1 MLSRSLRLCLMALTT
16 SALFGASVEAAE
28 RLRTYDDCFDA
39 SRELDKD
46 RKKGKDPSKR
56 QYQAIFDSDHFAI
69 DAYDR
74 FDARAPLKSEI
85 WFLGAFPPCS
95 PRPRRELSS
104 FTIAPGEVLAI
115 QVDELDYTK
124 LQKLYKSRKL
134 KLHLTFRA
142 VDIKTHPMPA
152 YDAKACP
159 GNQPKFSQSDVA
171 PQIFIRAETGYI
183 QAPGGKRYTL
193 LRVVDGE
200 AQDITASAA
209 KIKPVPVLKPKPEP
223 KAEPEPERSA
233 QVSPDSGQSDEAG
246 QKKKQLEQA
255 WKAVSKQAFDKRIAV
270 KARGEALKG
279 FIEAYPDAVPF
290 RAKAEKLMR
299 QIWPGSLVIQ
309 TEPEGAFV
317 TIKGL
322 LGGKAPLIRKVKAG
336 VFQVKAVHKGYQAI
350 TKQAQVDPGQTT
362 ELRLELITLP
372 GTLTVTSE
380 PPGADILIGE
390 KLIGVSPVTTQVP
403 SGDLLVRA
411 RLTGYQETEGTVK
424 LVARGKA
431 SLALTLARGFGSIK
445 IDSKPAGGMVTI
457 DGEEKGPAPVSLDIM
472 AGPHVVVVMKSGL
485 EPAERVIEV
494 QSDQLSEELFELGKA
509 APGTLVIN
517 TDPAGAELLLNGK
530 PGGQSPFSDKVEAGT
545 YVVAVALD
553 GYSGQEQAAI
563 VLSGLRAEVSF
574 KLTQAPPGKVEILS
588 KPPGAT
594 VWVDGKEVG
603 KTPFAGQAAVGRRLV
618 RLVLSGHGE
627 KEQKLQVESGKTAK
641 LDLALKR
648 EPRGRLRVGS
658 KPVGAAVSIDGS
670 IAGGTPFEKALSPGP
685 HVVKLSKKGYDT
697 IQRTVQVSEGE
708 TASLDLKLRQEGLS
722 TLSVRS
728 MPVGARIIVDGLP
741 VGKTP
746 VDKHLDP
753 GPHAITISLAGYE
766 AAERKLTLEPG
777 RSLEVTI
784 PLALINEMGPL
795 TTFGHVGFWTGLGL
809 AGFGSAAAVM
819 ASQAGDDFRQQSW
832 DTDADDR
839 SQMWS
844 GLMWGG
850 LISGGVLMITGTV
863 LWLLPE
869 DDSSGPSVGAALAPD
884 PAGGMNVGIGG
895 GW

>member
-1 MLSRSLRLCLMALTT
+1 MLSRSLRLCLMALTIT
-16 SALFGASVEAAE
+16 AFFGSSVQAAE
-28 RLRTYDDCFDA
+28 HLRTYDDCFDA
-39 SRELDKD
+39 SRKLDKD
-46 RKKGKDPSKR
+46 RKKGKDPSRR
-56 QYQAIFDSDHFAI
+56 QYQAVFDSDHFAI
-69 DAYDR
+69 DEYDR
-74 FDARAPLKSEI
+74 FDARAPLKAEI

-95 PRPRRELSS
+95 PRPNRKLSS
-104 FTIAPGEVLAI
+104 FTIAPGEALAV
-115 QVDELDYTK
+115 QVDELDFTK
-124 LQKLYKSRKL
+124 LQKLHKTRKL

-171 PQIFIRAETGYI
+171 PQIFIRAEKGFI

-200 AQDITASAA
+200 TQDITASAA
-209 KIKPVPVLKPKPEP
+209 KIKAVPVPKPKPEP
-223 KAEPEPERSA
+223 KPKPKPKRVAE
-233 QVSPDSGQSDEAG
+233 VSPDTGQPDEAG

-255 WKAVSKQAFDKRIAV
+255 WKAVSKQARDKRIAV
-270 KARGEALKG
+270 KTRGEALKG
-279 FIEAYPDAVPF
+279 FIEAYPDAGPL
-290 RAKAEKLMR
+290 RTTAEKLMR
-299 QIWPGSLVIQ
+299 QVWPGSLVIQ
-309 TEPEGAFV
+309 TEPVGAFV

-322 LGGKAPLIRKVKAG
+322 RGGKAPLIRKVKAG
-336 VFQVKAVHKGYQAI
+336 LFKIKAVRKGYQPI
-350 TKQAQVDPGQTT
+350 TKQAQVEPGQTT

-380 PPGADILIGE
+380 PAGAEILIGE
-390 KLIGVSPVTTQVP
+390 KMIGLSPITAQVP

-411 RLTGYQETEGTVK
+411 RLAGYQAAEGQVK

-431 SLALTLARGFGSIK
+431 SLTLTLARGFGSIK
-445 IDSKPAGGMVTI
+445 IDSKPAGSMVTI
-457 DGEEKGPAPVSLDIM
+457 DGEEKGLAPVSLDIL
-472 AGPHVVVVMKSGL
+472 AGPHVVVVMMSGFD
-485 EPAERVIEV
+485 PAERVVEV
-494 QSDQLSEELFELGKA
+494 QADQLSEELFELGKA

-517 TDPAGAELLLNGK
+517 TELSGAKLTLNGK
-530 PGGQSPFSDKVEAGT
+530 PAGQSPFSDKVEAGT

-553 GYSGQEQAAI
+553 GYSGQEQATI
-563 VLSGLRAEVSF
+563 VLSGQRAEVSF
-574 KLTQAPPGKVEILS
+574 KLSQVPPGKVEIVS

-594 VWVDGKEVG
+594 VWLDGKKVG
-603 KTPFAGQAAVGRRLV
+603 TTPFAGQAAVGRRLV
-618 RLVLSGHGE
+618 RVVLSGHGQ
-627 KEQKLQVESGKTAK
+627 KEQKVQVESGKIAK

-648 EPRGRLRVGS
+648 EPRGKLRVGS
-658 KPVGAAVSIDGS
+658 KPIGAAVSIDGS
-670 IAGGTPFEKALSPGP
+670 IAGGTPFEKALPPGP

-708 TASLDLKLRQEGLS
+708 TTSLDLKLRQKGLS

-728 MPVGARIIVDGLP
+728 MPAGARISVDGLA

-766 AAERKLTLEPG
+766 TAERKLTLEPG
-777 RSLEVTI
+777 RSLDVTI
-784 PLALINEMGPL
+784 PLELLNEMGPL

-819 ASQAGDDFRQQSW
+819 ASQAADDFRQQSW

-850 LISGGVLMITGTV
+850 LISGGVLMIAGAV
-863 LWLLPE
+863 LWILPE
-869 DDSSGPSVGAALAPD
+869 DDSSGPSVGAVLAPD